1 MPMTRSWAPTAAEA
15 ILVIPIEL
23 VFVARIAWG
32 GHSDAN
38 CLKIVALREGFSET
52 ASIMK
57 SSDDNAEE
65 DISVVEETRDLISS
79 ASFQVNRS
87 FATSLVSN
95 ESSLGKVQRR
105 ELLINSRLF
114 LIAAGSLSMSIT
126 SSFALRAATRAI
138 PSPYC

>member
-1 MPMTRSWAPTAAEA
+1 MPMTRSWAPTAADA

-57 SSDDNAEE
+57 SSDDNVEE
-65 DISVVEETRDLISS
+65 DISVLEETRDLISS
-79 ASFQVNRS
+79 ASFEVNRS
-87 FATSLVSN
+87 FATSLASN
-95 ESSLGKVQRR
+95 ESSSGKVQR

-114 LIAAGSLSMSIT
+114 LIAAGSLSTSIT
-126 SSFALRAATRAI
+126 SSFALRAAMRAI